1 MLEELRSLEFWVT
14 IIIGG
19 LLLGFAFVLTDL
31 RVQLAT
37 VGIYVTLLLGLVM
50 ATLIRVVSVDV
61 AMSEAYEISQ
71 KIAQNPNVKEFYDST
86 IQPFCEI
93 FAVKDDVF
101 IDLVKSR
108 LNEFRLQLATEF
120 AMGTISFR
128 AEAWRVP
135 YRNILNQPD
144 MKVYKSVAWV
154 KSEDY
159 WQDQTGKSSIQFN
172 YELIKSGKEIE
183 RIFIVRDSVWNSSK
197 IRNWIRE
204 QKDKGIKIAVA
215 REGLIPVEEDL
226 MYDMGIYGER
236 AVGYQNLD
244 ENCRTTSF
252 QLHFNKSRVEKA
264 NELFEKLKMHTLTL
278 NELESYLKTPSN

>member
-1 MLEELRSLEFWVT
+1 
-14 IIIGG
+14 
-19 LLLGFAFVLTDL
+19 
-31 RVQLAT
+31 
-37 VGIYVTLLLGLVM
+37 M